1 MPKNRIEPYLVL
13 KHVYISTP
21 QNPIF
26 EFVMRINT
34 RNFTVFNTDFA
45 IDKVQDS
52 LNLPA
57 FVTTNNGEHQI

>member
-1 MPKNRIEPYLVL
+1 
-13 KHVYISTP
+13 
-21 QNPIF
+21 
-26 EFVMRINT
+26 MRVNT

-57 FVTTNNGEHQI
+57 FVTTNNSEHQICFRVLDHKILIWVTHDENKETIVLQQ